1 MNTETEFKKDWRL
14 MFSDENLD
22 GLIGLNEEQFR
33 EDSIDQIDRW
43 GLSLSRD
50 DREYFDQRFVCNVFA
65 DFLITCGSSPAPGVR
80 FGKAE
85 LKDVMKGLGISPKDI
100 RHDSKE
106 LRIRLTNAV
115 FIISC
120 ENGAQV
126 TLRDS
131 LSPTHGFIKIGFLG
145 TTGFADFIMR
155 FDSIVPKLRQSID
168 EIYTEVKKYNDS
180 RMTKASKI
188 EKMIQI
194 ALKGKGID
202 YEYHLVGDKV
212 HLKLERIVYTR
223 VEEDVDFDSLAE
235 YLGKVPEIMKTTI
248 PKVTKGSRD
257 GMFPEAVSFGC
268 SRDKVY
274 GRLVKGTQEDIT
286 GK

>member
-1 MNTETEFKKDWRL
+1 

-22 GLIGLNEEQFR
+22 GLIGLNAEQFR

-50 DREYFDQRFVCNVFA
+50 DRESFDQRFVCNVFA
-65 DFLITCGSSPAPGVR
+65 DFLFTCGSSPAPGVR

-106 LRIRLTNAV
+106 LRIRLTNAA
-115 FIISC
+115 FIVSDD
-120 ENGAQV
+120 NGAQV
-126 TLRDS
+126 TLHDS
-131 LSPTHGFIKIGFLG
+131 FIPTHGFIKIGFLG
-145 TTGFADFIMR
+145 TRGFADFMMR

-168 EIYTEVKKYNDS
+168 ETYTEVKKLNDS

-194 ALKGKGID
+194 ALKDKGID
-202 YEYHLVGDKV
+202 YEYHLAGDKV

-257 GMFPEAVSFGC
+257 AMFPDAVSFGS

-274 GRLVKGTQEDIT
+274 DRLVKGTREDIT